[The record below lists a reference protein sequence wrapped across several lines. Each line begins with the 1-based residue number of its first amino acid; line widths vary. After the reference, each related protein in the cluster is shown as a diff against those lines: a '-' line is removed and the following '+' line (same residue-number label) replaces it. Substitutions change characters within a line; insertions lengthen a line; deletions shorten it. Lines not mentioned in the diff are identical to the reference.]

1 MFTSRFQ
8 NRVRR
13 NAQRLAAALIRLR
26 VTPNQVTVAG
36 MLITFAAAIL
46 VATGHLLAGGLVLA
60 FSGTFDIFDGALA
73 RASNRSYPYGAF
85 LDSSTDRLSEG
96 AIFVGLA
103 YHFAARGAP
112 GDRWLVLATVVALV
126 GSFEVSYVR
135 ARAQSLGFTCD
146 SGIFNRPERV
156 VATVLGLVLGGIWL
170 SIVIS
175 LLAALAH
182 FTAVQRIWEVW
193 RQARAQRRTTVRDAA
208 AASGISAP
216 ADR

>member
-1 MFTSRFQ
+1 MFTSKFQ
-8 NRVRR
+8 NWVRR
-13 NAQRLAAALIRLR
+13 NAQRFAAALIRLR

-36 MLITFAAAIL
+36 MVITFVAAGL
-46 VATGHLLAGGLVLA
+46 VASGHLLAGGLVLA
-60 FSGTFDIFDGALA
+60 FSGSFDILDGALA

-103 YHFAARGAP
+103 YHFAARGGP
-112 GDRWLVLATVVALV
+112 GDRWLVLGTVLALV

-156 VATVLGLVLGGIWL
+156 VATVAGLVLGGPWL
-170 SIVIS
+170 TLVIYA
-175 LLAALAH
+175 LAALAH
-182 FTAVQRIWEVW
+182 VTALQRIWEVW
-193 RQARAQRRTTVRDAA
+193 GQARTQRRAA
-208 AASGISAP
+208 RELPEAP
-216 ADR
+216 RGARTETR